1 MSALFSQLLPYEFS
15 PTVLLCCLGCAY
27 LYLRGVLA
35 CRRSGERVGVW
46 RTLSFYL
53 GLILMYAVL
62 QTRFDYLAQHMFWVH
77 RLQHLVLHHLA
88 PFLIVLAAPQAIMA
102 AGMPTAWRRRVA
114 VPLWRNPLTQSVY
127 RIIQYPPLAS
137 ALFVG
142 LIYFW
147 LTPSIHFDAMLSVPL
162 YLAMNWGMAIDGLL
176 FWWLILNPAP
186 RETGGMGFGA
196 RILMLWAIAL
206 PQIYLGAH
214 IALSPTVLFD
224 VYAVCG
230 RAWPVPPLEDQ
241 QIGGLITWIPGAMMS
256 VLAALVVLR
265 LWIRDSASRRTPGA
279 AAGVADGVVE
289 PRG

>member
-1 MSALFSQLLPYEFS
+1 MPAFFSLLLPYEFS

-27 LYLRGVLA
+27 LYLRGVQA
-35 CRRSGERVGVW
+35 RRRSGERTGAW
-46 RTLSFYL
+46 RSLSFFT
-53 GLILMYAVL
+53 GLILMYVVM
-62 QTRFDYLAQHMFWVH
+62 QTRFDYVAQHMFWVH

-88 PFLIVLAAPQAIMA
+88 PFLIMLAVPQANMA
-102 AGMPTAWRRRVA
+102 RGVPTAWGARLL
-114 VPLWRNPLTQSVY
+114 VPLWRNPLTQGLY
-127 RIIQYPPLAS
+127 RTVQYPPVACT
-137 ALFVG
+137 LFVG

-176 FWWLILNPAP
+176 FWWLILNPSP
-186 RETGGMGFGA
+186 RHAGGLGFGA
-196 RILMLWAIAL
+196 RILMLWAVAL

-214 IALSPTVLFD
+214 IALSPSVLFD

-241 QIGGLITWIPGAMMS
+241 QIGGLITWIPAAMMS

-265 LWIRDSASRRTPGA
+265 LWIHDSVQRRAASVA
-279 AAGVADGVVE
+279 AQTLSVE
-289 PRG
+289 PQG